1 MSKGSNGL
9 SEFDS
14 HHYHLK
20 FNNMIDNCMRNTFG
34 VLTNR
39 CSIDDVLDQYE
50 GKDAM
55 FYGNPLDITDEEIKD
70 IINYFENTEEYE
82 YCAELKE
89 LLTAKNYADLDM
101 LLHKLAEENGVT
113 LQ

>member
-1 MSKGSNGL
+1 
-9 SEFDS
+9 
-14 HHYHLK
+14 
-20 FNNMIDNCMRNTFG
+20 MIDNTMRNTFG

-39 CSIDDVLDQYE
+39 CSIDDILDQYE

-55 FYGNPLDITDEEIKD
+55 FYGNPLNITDEEIED
-70 IINYFENTEEYE
+70 IIKYFENTEEYE

-89 LLTAKNYADLDM
+89 LLNAKNFADLDIF
-101 LLHKLAEENGVT
+101 LDKLAEENGVT